1 MKRTYLLA
9 ASLMM
14 MLFSACETTETVY
27 DPQDGPVVPEFPAP
41 TAQEFGDLQEQALAN
56 ITQEFTFINDPS
68 GMMQFMSE
76 SGVEIT
82 IYGGCLTVNG
92 VPVTG
97 EVMLEYVEIFNSGSM
112 VVTGMPTMGMMPDG
126 DLAMLV
132 SGGEFYVNATH
143 NGQPVDLACGF
154 QLQIPGSLTGG
165 TDGDMTLWNGLV
177 AEDGNVVWE
186 EEDNDGPNQEN
197 GVFVEG
203 GTYYA
208 FVGNFG
214 WTNVDRFYSDPRP
227 KTTIKVDVPD
237 GFTNQNSAVYI
248 SYNEEGNALGTLD
261 VYDPATGYFSEHYG
275 QIPIGLECHVIF
287 VSENNG
293 EWIYAIKAVTITE
306 NGVITFTDADL
317 DSVTEAE
324 LIALINALP

>member
-1 MKRTYLLA
+1 MAVLLA
-9 ASLMM
+9 GLFAS
-14 MLFSACETTETVY
+14 CETTEAVY
-27 DPQDGPVVPEFPAP
+27 DPGETLPEFTAP
-41 TAQEFGDLQEQALAN
+41 TSQEFTDLQSQALEGV
-56 ITQEFTFINDPS
+56 TQEFTFINDPA
-68 GMMQFMSE
+68 GTVQFMSE
-76 SGVEIT
+76 SGVVISL
-82 IYGGCLTVNG
+82 YGSCLTVNG
-92 VPVTG
+92 IPVTG
-97 EVMLEYVEIFNSGSM
+97 EVTLEYAEIFNTGSM

-143 NGQPVDLACGF
+143 NGQPVELACGF
-154 QLQIPGSLTGG
+154 QLQIPASLTGG
-165 TDGDMTLWNGLV
+165 IDNAMTLWNGLV
-177 AEDGNVVWE
+177 QEDGDVVWE
-186 EEDNDGPNQEN
+186 EIEEGNQEEG
-197 GVFVEG
+197 GVFTEG

-227 KTTIKVDVPD
+227 KTTLKVDVPD
-237 GFTNQNSAVYI
+237 GFTNANSAVYI
-248 SYNEEGNALGTLD
+248 SYNEEGNALGMLD

-275 QIPIGLECHVIF
+275 QLPIGLECYIIF
-287 VSENNG
+287 VSESDG
-293 EWIYAIKAVTITE
+293 QWIYAIKAVTITE